1 MGSRPFDLGAG
12 RNGPGQGRLVGQG
25 AVKAAAP
32 YRVDMADEEFVAV
45 GDVVVCTLA
54 PSRERTAGGIELP
67 DAPSPFHLVL
77 DVGPKVQEVAGLI
90 LEAGDTI
97 AMEGAAFADTLAGR
111 VWFVRAEKVLAVVKR
126 KAVAAVGAELEA
138 DPWGPAFRLP
148 LAPHSDP
155 DPPTETPRN
164 DVPGPAS
171 LIEPEPAA

>member
-97 AMEGAAFADTLAGR
+97 AREGASFADTLAGR

-126 KAVAAVGAELEA
+126 KAVAAVEA
-138 DPWGPAFRLP
+138 D
-148 LAPHSDP
+148 PHSDP

>member
-97 AMEGAAFADTLAGR
+97 AMEGAAFTDTLAGR

-126 KAVAAVGAELEA
+126 KVAAVEA
-138 DPWGPAFRLP
+138 D
-148 LAPHSDP
+148 PHSDP

>member
-126 KAVAAVGAELEA
+126 EDQIAAARHFGATDVVRISTGVDTVAAVRALTDDA
-138 DPWGPAFRLP
+138 ASNQMLT
-148 LAPHSDP
+148 P
-155 DPPTETPRN
+155 D
-164 DVPGPAS
+164 
-171 LIEPEPAA
+171 